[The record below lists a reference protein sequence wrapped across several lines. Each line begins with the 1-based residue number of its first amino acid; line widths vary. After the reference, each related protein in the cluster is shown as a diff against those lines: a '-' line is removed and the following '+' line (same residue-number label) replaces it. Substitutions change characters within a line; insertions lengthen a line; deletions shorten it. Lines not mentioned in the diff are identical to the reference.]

1 MSAAT
6 IAAIAAPPPAASP
19 PAASAPAASAP
30 AASPPDDS
38 FFEFLG
44 SDDVGDARWW
54 DYLMKAEPRA
64 EEPAP
69 PPQEAKK

>member
-6 IAAIAAPPPAASP
+6 IAAIAAPP
-19 PAASAPAASAP
+19 P

-69 PPQEAKK
+69 PAQEAKK